1 MKGDKETDNFLAL
14 VHYTKDKVSSKKRP
28 TVFIRADNRLSKFN
42 VSHINSKCSKFAT
55 TMRKEMSLTQITSLK
70 DLAESI
76 KLYNRSL
83 NDTTIV
89 YCKGEAEDDL

>member
-1 MKGDKETDNFLAL
+1 
-14 VHYTKDKVSSKKRP
+14 
-28 TVFIRADNRLSKFN
+28 
-42 VSHINSKCSKFAT
+42 
-55 TMRKEMSLTQITSLK
+55 MRKEMSLTQITSLK